1 MPPVKRKTKNSAPS
15 RNPLDYVLITREKL
29 EEVFD
34 DAVSRGRMT
43 RDDATRLIG
52 ELIGRG
58 RSATGDVIADVEQLL
73 GKSREQ
79 IDRAARKAT
88 GQTVFPI
95 AGYDDLSAAGV
106 KDKLDGLTPAELRK
120 VRDYER
126 RNANRKTVLQ
136 AIESKLG

>member
-1 MPPVKRKTKNSAPS
+1 L
-15 RNPLDYVLITREKL
+15 NPLDYVIITREKL
-29 EEVFD
+29 QEVFD

-43 RDDATRLIG
+43 RDDATSLVT
-52 ELIGRG
+52 ELLGRG
-58 RSATGDVIADVEQLL
+58 KRTTEDMLSDVEQLL

-88 GQTVFPI
+88 GIGGVFPI
-95 AGYDDLSAAGV
+95 SGYDDLSAGV
-106 KDKLDGLTPAELRK
+106 VREKLDGLTPAELRK

-126 RNANRKTVLQ
+126 RNANRKTVLA